1 MNQEHSTIPGLA
13 ALLFDVDG
21 TLADTEDIHRKAFNT
36 AFATAGLD
44 WFWDPGLYDQLLEVT
59 GGKERIRFYL
69 GCFSDDRAASS
80 ITDDF
85 IASLHQEKTR
95 IYTRTLAAGNVP
107 LRPGVE
113 RLMQEARDSG
123 LRLALV
129 TTTTPVNVT
138 ALLEHSFMSN
148 TADWF
153 DVIAAGGVVPNKK
166 PAPDIYHYAL
176 ERLGLPAGR
185 CLAIE
190 DSANGLRAAQN
201 AGVATLI
208 TVNRYTEDHDFAG
221 AAVVLDQLGEP
232 GNPCHLIAGD
242 QDPGGMVTPAYLQR
256 LHACC
261 RTPQRK
267 ESG

>member
-1 MNQEHSTIPGLA
+1 
-13 ALLFDVDG
+13 
-21 TLADTEDIHRKAFNT
+21 
-36 AFATAGLD
+36 
-44 WFWDPGLYDQLLEVT
+44 
-59 GGKERIRFYL
+59 
-69 GCFSDDRAASS
+69 
-80 ITDDF
+80 
-85 IASLHQEKTR
+85 
-95 IYTRTLAAGNVP
+95 
-107 LRPGVE
+107 
-113 RLMQEARDSG
+113 
-123 LRLALV
+123 
-129 TTTTPVNVT
+129 
-138 ALLEHSFMSN
+138 LEHSFISN

-190 DSANGLRAAQN
+190 DSANGLQAAQN

-261 RTPQRK
+261 RTP
-267 ESG
+267 